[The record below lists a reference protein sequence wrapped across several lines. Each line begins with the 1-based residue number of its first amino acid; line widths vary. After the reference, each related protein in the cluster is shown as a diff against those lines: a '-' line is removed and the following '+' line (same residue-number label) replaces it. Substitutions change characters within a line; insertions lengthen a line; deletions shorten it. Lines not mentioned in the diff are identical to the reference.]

1 MEDKNSNLSN
11 QNLDNPSS
19 RRKFLTRAT
28 IGAAL
33 ATIPAK
39 SVWATGLTN
48 SIVASGHGSDFAGGR
63 TLVLRSPDYWLT
75 SNVPE
80 LNVPYSQLTY
90 TSFPV
95 IHRSLRRLFS
105 SKEGLLLLRHLLGD
119 RAQLE
124 NFIKFTL
131 QGAVGNFKH
140 GNKSYDIEL
149 GKKNG
154 EAKRYTWEKFLEQLG
169 GEEGVAE
176 LNTYLV
182 SAYLNAKHSGFH
194 GIHYPIVNGFNENY
208 APYQT
213 AEQFLSKLHIA
224 AASRPRD
231 TLRTLKALHHDPS
244 SLQHA
249 T

>member
-1 MEDKNSNLSN
+1 MEERNSNLTN
-11 QNLDNPSS
+11 QNLDEVSS

-28 IGAAL
+28 IGATL

-48 SIVASGHGSDFAGGR
+48 SIVASGHGSDFAGGKA
-63 TLVLRSPDYWLT
+63 LILKSPDYWLT
-75 SNVPE
+75 SGVRE

-95 IHRSLRRLFS
+95 IHNKLRRVFGGQ
-105 SKEGLLLLRHLLGD
+105 EGLLLLRHLLGD
-119 RAQLE
+119 KTQLAY
-124 NFIKFTL
+124 FIKFNL
-131 QGAVGNFKH
+131 DGEVGDFVH
-140 GNKSYDIEL
+140 GNKHYDIEL
-149 GKKNG
+149 EKTNG
-154 EAKRYTWEKFLEQLG
+154 NPKRYTWSTFLEELG
-169 GEEGVAE
+169 GEEGTSE

-182 SAYLNAKHSGFH
+182 SAYLNAKHSGYH
-194 GIHYPIVNGFNENY
+194 GIHYPIVSGLNTNY

-224 AASRPRD
+224 AASRPKD
-231 TLRTLKALHHDPS
+231 TLRTLKALHHNPS
-244 SLQHA
+244 SLQHV